1 MFIGRKKEQALLD
14 SLHTSNKFE
23 YLVLYGWRR
32 IGKTS
37 LLLEFSKNH
46 PTIFYS
52 AQVKNDSLN
61 LLDFSKNVQSHF
73 SGSFFGIFSDWHT
86 AFNYI
91 TSQTTD
97 TRTTVIIDE
106 FPFIVETNSTITAI
120 LQHTIDHEWK
130 NKNLFLILCG
140 SSASFMETEVLGAKS
155 PLYGRATST
164 LELTGFDYWE
174 SASFF
179 PRYTHEQKLLS

>member
-1 MFIGRKKEQALLD
+1 M
-14 SLHTSNKFE
+14 
-23 YLVLYGWRR
+23 
-32 IGKTS
+32 
-37 LLLEFSKNH
+37 
-46 PTIFYS
+46 
-52 AQVKNDSLN
+52 
-61 LLDFSKNVQSHF
+61 
-73 SGSFFGIFSDWHT
+73 
-86 AFNYI
+86 
-91 TSQTTD
+91 
-97 TRTTVIIDE
+97 
-106 FPFIVETNSTITAI
+106 
-120 LQHTIDHEWK
+120 QHTIDHEWK